1 MDRVTDAAY
10 FTKAEHVLGSMV
22 FFKLSQSIIQIHN
35 IILYIASYL
44 SRHPI
49 I

>member
-1 MDRVTDAAY
+1 MDIVKDATY
-10 FTKAEHVLGSMV
+10 FTKVEHVLGNMV
-22 FFKLSQSIIQIHN
+22 FFMLSQNIIQIHN

-44 SRHPI
+44 SKRPI